1 MNKFKV
7 IYRILKYLEAS
18 LDYEEFDV
26 ETISPFRLD
35 VTRERWEQ
43 ILIMMQDNGYIKGI
57 VVTKKLGDM
66 KRADLSGDYDCWTG
80 VSGRKQVYAQ
90 GGQYVEGCSRY
101 CKIKISEKTKKPPLC
116 GVARKRILQRQ
127 DIRPKGR
134 GKIRGLFC
142 MKQTTKRGSYGI
154 SPKNKKVD

>member
-1 MNKFKV
+1 MNNFKV

-35 VTRERWEQ
+35 VTCERWEQ

-66 KRADLSGDYDCWTG
+66 KRY
-80 VSGRKQVYAQ
+80 
-90 GGQYVEGCSRY
+90 
-101 CKIKISEKTKKPPLC
+101 ISEPVCPEITIKGLEYLEEKNLC
-116 GVARKRILQRQ
+116 GKRPI
-127 DIRPKGR
+127 
-134 GKIRGLFC
+134 C
-142 MKQTTKRGSYGI
+142 
-154 SPKNKKVD
+154 

>member
-1 MNKFKV
+1 MNNFKV

-18 LDYEEFDV
+18 LDV

-66 KRADLSGDYDCWTG
+66 KRY
-80 VSGRKQVYAQ
+80 
-90 GGQYVEGCSRY
+90 
-101 CKIKISEKTKKPPLC
+101 ISEPVCPEITIKGLEYLEENKFM
-116 GVARKRILQRQ
+116 RKAANMLKGAA
-127 DIRPKGR
+127 DIVK
-134 GKIRGLFC
+134 
-142 MKQTTKRGSYGI
+142 
-154 SPKNKKVD
+154 

>member
-18 LDYEEFDV
+18 LDCEEFDV
-26 ETISPFRLD
+26 EAISPFRLD

-66 KRADLSGDYDCWTG
+66 KRHIAEPICPEITIVGLEYLEENKFMRKAANMLKGAADI
-80 VSGRKQVYAQ
+80 VK
-90 GGQYVEGCSRY
+90 
-101 CKIKISEKTKKPPLC
+101 
-116 GVARKRILQRQ
+116 
-127 DIRPKGR
+127 
-134 GKIRGLFC
+134 
-142 MKQTTKRGSYGI
+142 
-154 SPKNKKVD
+154 

>member
-18 LDYEEFDV
+18 LDCEEFDV

-35 VTRERWEQ
+35 VTCERWEQ

-66 KRADLSGDYDCWTG
+66 KRY
-80 VSGRKQVYAQ
+80 
-90 GGQYVEGCSRY
+90 
-101 CKIKISEKTKKPPLC
+101 ISEPVCPEITIKGLEYLEENKFM
-116 GVARKRILQRQ
+116 RKAANMLKGAA
-127 DIRPKGR
+127 DIVK
-134 GKIRGLFC
+134 
-142 MKQTTKRGSYGI
+142 
-154 SPKNKKVD
+154 